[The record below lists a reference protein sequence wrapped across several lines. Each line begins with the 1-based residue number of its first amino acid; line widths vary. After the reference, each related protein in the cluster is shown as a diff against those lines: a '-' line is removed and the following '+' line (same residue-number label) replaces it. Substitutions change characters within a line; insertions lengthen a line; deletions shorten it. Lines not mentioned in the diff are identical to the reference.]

1 MQLER
6 DNVSSAGPLQSI
18 ASAFVRSFLVHAA
31 GVFQTTHVDTIKQ
44 PQWTAINTVK
54 ARDNNKLNN

>member
-1 MQLER
+1 MPACSYLKLFFMLNINMQLER

-44 PQWTAINTVK
+44 PQ
-54 ARDNNKLNN
+54 

>member
-1 MQLER
+1 MLNINMQLER

-31 GVFQTTHVDTIKQ
+31 GVFKQ
-44 PQWTAINTVK
+44 LMLTQSSNHNE
-54 ARDNNKLNN
+54 RL

>member
-1 MQLER
+1 MLNINMQLER

-31 GVFQTTHVDTIKQ
+31 GVFQTTQVDTIKQ
-44 PQWTAINTVK
+44 PQ
-54 ARDNNKLNN
+54 